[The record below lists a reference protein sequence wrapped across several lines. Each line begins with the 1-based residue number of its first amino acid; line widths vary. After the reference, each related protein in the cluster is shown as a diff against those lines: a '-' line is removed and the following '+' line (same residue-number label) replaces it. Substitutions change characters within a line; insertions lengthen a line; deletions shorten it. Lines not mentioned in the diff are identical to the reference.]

1 MRYQPIGE
9 FRICERPVA
18 QGVLRPVARECETR
32 LLADISAD
40 MAFYRQIKYLSADI
54 RHIYRYAGM
63 EKFSRYLSA
72 DISAGISA
80 DSIGRLDYRSYS
92 T

>member
-1 MRYQPIGE
+1 
-9 FRICERPVA
+9 
-18 QGVLRPVARECETR
+18 
-32 LLADISAD
+32 
-40 MAFYRQIKYLSADI
+40 
-54 RHIYRYAGM
+54 M

-92 T
+92 KLCKDWMEDLKDPLFLFLEGVEKDWHIHLWSG